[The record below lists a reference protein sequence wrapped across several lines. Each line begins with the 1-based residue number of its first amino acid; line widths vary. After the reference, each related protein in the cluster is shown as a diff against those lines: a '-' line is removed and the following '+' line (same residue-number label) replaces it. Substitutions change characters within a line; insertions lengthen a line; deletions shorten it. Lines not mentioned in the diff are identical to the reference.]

1 MSQTCKNHV
10 GPTCKALGLPAAV
23 PWLWQVTSELRA
35 AAVVEVKLWH
45 EDAAITAT
53 WIEGTTCK
61 KMQYCIVA
69 LHLSFPTLVGSWT
82 LYCGTKICN
91 QLLQFAGFLQGMHE
105 SWPDQQS
112 QAPYEVWNTLGYF
125 KYSRNFRYSRKIQ
138 KLQILQILKLQ
149 NLQILQT
156 AGCS

>member
-45 EDAAITAT
+45 EDAAITAK

-61 KMQYCIVA
+61 KKQYSIVA
-69 LHLSFPTLVGSWT
+69 MHLSFPTLVGSWT
-82 LYCGTKICN
+82 LCCGTKRCN
-91 QLLQFAGFLQGMHE
+91 QLLQFAGFAQGMTGPAIR
-105 SWPDQQS
+105 STRN
-112 QAPYEVWNTLGYF
+112 NTH
-125 KYSRNFRYSRKIQ
+125 FRYSRDTKTPDI
-138 KLQILQILKLQ
+138 KTPETS

-156 AGCS
+156 AGCSESS

>member
-23 PWLWQVTSELRA
+23 PCLWQITSELRA

-61 KMQYCIVA
+61 KIQYCIVA

-82 LYCGTKICN
+82 LCCGTKICN
-91 QLLQFAGFLQGMHE
+91 QLLQFAGFAQGMHV
-105 SWPDQQS
+105 SRPDQQS
-112 QAPYEVWNTLGYF
+112 EAQEIYKTLWIF
-125 KYSRNFRYSRKIQ
+125 QILQ
-138 KLQILQILKLQ
+138 KLQILQIWKLQ